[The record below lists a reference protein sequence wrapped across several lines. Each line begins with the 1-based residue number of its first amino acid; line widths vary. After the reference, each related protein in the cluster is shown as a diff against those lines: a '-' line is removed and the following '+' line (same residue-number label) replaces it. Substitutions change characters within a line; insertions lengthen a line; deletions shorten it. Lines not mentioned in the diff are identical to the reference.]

1 MMKKKELSILLVFSK
16 TLIFLSLD
24 IMKKKSIILYNT
36 IKILQL

>member
-24 IMKKKSIILYNT
+24 IMKNKHNIVQYN
-36 IKILQL
+36 